1 MKHSFLDKY
10 GQKAAD
16 YLGLSTAGAIKV
28 APYSE
33 DCHQEAFD
41 SYISAEYRK
50 KIAIKDPLKFYIYL
64 CNDYCRSH
72 FIDPDY
78 PALTKL
84 ANQHNIDATTEV
96 YLPPEQRVKMV
107 IPTEDPKKK
116 NPRTHRDGS
125 YEGNPYRPVT
135 HPWKKSVDEFPF
147 SPRKPLDDIA
157 EAIKFVGYVAAGIQA
172 VEPSTIPTWDCFA
185 KRAALVID
193 GLVARN
199 EKYHL
204 DLAAIIEQID
214 KFIAY
219 TMEMHKDL
227 PHIKKISSV
236 EDATFN
242 AHTAIAGFVPV
253 LLKPFIEKGI
263 I

>member
-1 MKHSFLDKY
+1 MKHSFLDKH

-16 YLGLSTAGAIKV
+16 YLGLSTAGAVKV

-33 DCHQEAFD
+33 DCHQEAFE
-41 SYISAEYRK
+41 SYIAAEHRK

-78 PALTKL
+78 PTLTKL

-96 YLPPEQRVKMV
+96 YLPPEQRVKVV
-107 IPTEDPKKK
+107 IPAEEHKKTK
-116 NPRTHRDGS
+116 P

-135 HPWKKSVDEFPF
+135 HPWKKSAHEFPF
-147 SPRKPLDDIA
+147 SPREPLDDIA

-172 VEPSTIPTWDCFA
+172 VEPSTIPTWSCFA

-204 DLAAIIEQID
+204 DLAAIIDQTD

-219 TMEMHKDL
+219 TLLEHKDL